1 MTQDTRAL
9 LARIFRA
16 IADILDE
23 PEVTTRS
30 GGTGNGPPTKPGLG
44 GG

>member
-23 PEVTTRS
+23 PEVTTK
-30 GGTGNGPPTKPGLG
+30 GGINGNGPPGTG